1 MGRKLVNPQELHP
14 APGYSHVAISTGK
27 QLVFIAGQVALDASF
42 NIVGEGDLRAQT
54 VQAMRNLEIALQAVG
69 GTWDDVVK
77 RTIFTLQPEQF
88 ETMTAAMGEVRV
100 TAPHPPQ
107 SIVGVSG
114 LALDGLLVEIE
125 AIASI

>member
-14 APGYSHVAISTGK
+14 APGYSHVAVSTGK
-27 QLVFIAGQVALDASF
+27 QLVFIAGQVALDVNF
-42 NIVGEGDLRAQT
+42 NMVGEGDLRAQT

-69 GTWDDVVK
+69 GSWDDVVK

-88 ETMTAAMGEVRV
+88 ETMTEAIEEV
-100 TAPHPPQ
+100 TGSNSHPPQ